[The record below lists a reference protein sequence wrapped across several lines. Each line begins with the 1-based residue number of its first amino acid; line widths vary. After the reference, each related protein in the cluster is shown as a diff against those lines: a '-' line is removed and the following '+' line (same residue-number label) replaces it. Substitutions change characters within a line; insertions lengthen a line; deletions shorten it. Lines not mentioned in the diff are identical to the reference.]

1 MRKIKSLI
9 LAFSLSPLLLSAWQ
23 LPSEA
28 QLSQNSPS
36 KGTAGSVS
44 GNNGGAA
51 SISVFSVPIT
61 VQSGGVTTSGNI
73 TVTTNASGT
82 FIITVSPAI
91 QTAVNTAGQNAI
103 VALQTGGSIQQQ
115 IASLLASG
123 AALTVSSTEAPVL
136 NQVSVITTVSGSTQT
151 QGFPTIGDAIAFVR
165 TSIAALPANGSVS
178 LQIGGNTIVI
188 SNP

>member
-1 MRKIKSLI
+1 MIKIKSLI

-23 LPSEA
+23 LASQA

-51 SISVFSVPIT
+51 SISVFSVPVT
-61 VQSGGVTTSGNI
+61 VQTGGSTTSGNV
-73 TVTTNASGT
+73 TVTTGAGGT
-82 FIITVSPAI
+82 STITVSPAV
-91 QTAVNTAGQNAI
+91 QTAINAAGQSAV
-103 VALQTGGSIQQQ
+103 VALQTGGSTQQEV
-115 IASLLASG
+115 ASLVASG
-123 AALTVSSTEAPVL
+123 GTLTVSSTEAPVL
-136 NQVSVITTVSGSTQT
+136 NQVSVITTANGSTQT
-151 QGFPTIGDAIAFVR
+151 QGFPTIGAAIAFVR

>member
-1 MRKIKSLI
+1 MIKIKSLI

-23 LPSEA
+23 LPSQA

-44 GNNGGAA
+44 GNNAGAG
-51 SISVFSVPIT
+51 SISVFSVPVN
-61 VQSGGVTTSGNI
+61 VQTGG
-73 TVTTNASGT
+73 GT
-82 FIITVSPAI
+82 FTITVSPTVQAALNAAA
-91 QTAVNTAGQNAI
+91 QSAV
-103 VALQTGGSIQQQ
+103 VALQSGGSTQQQ

-123 AALTVSSTEAPVL
+123 ATLTVSSTEAPVAGGISL
-136 NQVSVITTVSGSTQT
+136 QTVAGAGQSSPTLAAAIVSVGN
-151 QGFPTIGDAIAFVR
+151 
-165 TSIAALPANGSVS
+165 SISALPNGSVS